1 MKIFRVVVLVLTI
14 VHLLPVGFTAA
25 VGGFAD
31 GGNLWERLAL
41 MLVHPVTA
49 ILLLLMAALPTPSR
63 RLLMLGS
70 AVIVVN
76 VIADVSLSLAI
87 SSGNIRGD
95 WWLPLVFSVVPLIG
109 LAYTLTLL
117 TRRAD

>member
-1 MKIFRVVVLVLTI
+1 MKIFRVVVLVLAVI
-14 VHLLPVGFTAA
+14 HLLPVGLTAA

-31 GGNLWERLAL
+31 GGSLWERLAL

-49 ILLLLMAALPTPSR
+49 ILLLIIAALPTPSR
-63 RLLMLGS
+63 RLLMIGS

-76 VIADVSLSLAI
+76 VLADVALALAI
-87 SSGNIRGD
+87 SAGTIRGD
-95 WWLPLVFSVVPLIG
+95 WWLALVFSVVPLIG
-109 LAYTLTLL
+109 LAYTLALV